1 MKLNKDILL
10 EDLKAY
16 IRIDSDEDDNLLER
30 ILLSAK
36 SFISD
41 YTGLS
46 VKELKEKESMYL
58 AILVICSE
66 MYDNRQYTVEKTNL
80 NPIVKSILDMYS
92 INLL

>member
-16 IRIDSDEDDNLLER
+16 IRIDSNEDDNLLER

-36 SFISD
+36 NFISD

>member
-16 IRIDSDEDDNLLER
+16 IRIDSNEDDNLLER

-36 SFISD
+36 SFICD